1 LNSTRRVIGSS
12 PSTNNGTSTSL
23 VVQAGTSPSYT
34 LGQGF
39 TPLTGSGVTGSQ
51 GQKAYLRVYVT
62 RNPAEVPFV
71 NELSTDPPLRHSSYI
86 PGAEPSV
93 SGYPVTQHV

>member
-1 LNSTRRVIGSS
+1 M
-12 PSTNNGTSTSL
+12 
-23 VVQAGTSPSYT
+23 
-34 LGQGF
+34 
-39 TPLTGSGVTGSQ
+39 TGSQ